1 MRSRARFT
9 DSLKAHG
16 MNGETVKEILKLAAG
31 WFVLSILLAIGM
43 ARWYRYQRE
52 MDERDASTNVGKTPR
67 CPDEDR

>member
-1 MRSRARFT
+1 
-9 DSLKAHG
+9 

-52 MDERDASTNVGKTPR
+52 MDERDASTNVDKTSR
-67 CPDEDR
+67 RPDEDR